1 MSLTQEDKLSLRLR
15 QVLSESGLH
24 EIRVYVTPDKVVQF
38 WVVNNGK
45 VEGLTQVPQE
55 EKSVVNSEKS
65 GLTPV

>member
-38 WVVNNGK
+38 WIVNNGK
-45 VEGLTQVPQE
+45 VEGLPQE
-55 EKSVVNSEKS
+55 DKTVVNSEKS

>member
-1 MSLTQEDKLSLRLR
+1 MLSQEEKLSLRLR

-38 WVVNNGK
+38 WIVNNGK
-45 VEGLTQVPQE
+45 VEGLPQE
-55 EKSVVNSEKS
+55 DKTVVNSEKS